1 MSLRVAAAGQAAKRG
16 VIPRLP
22 TGERLLAD
30 AAAWI
35 GHDYAD
41 TVRSIQPGGAGE
53 AAASLSVGLHPAAD
67 DLVLTATD
75 AGRVTAVAE
84 TAFVGPGYHT
94 FVCRLLARL
103 GDELD
108 VAWGET
114 PPVVAATSAGPPLET
129 TDPSTA
135 TRQTTEQVQ
144 LAWLR
149 SILTEARDARA
160 RGATGI
166 HFGTPPGVRYAVP
179 AGIATALGP
188 RDDAWLQAAVGDPRI
203 AVEAWPWWPDAT
215 NARYLLNRA
224 LCLLWNEVRWRP
236 PAIDEE
242 VAVADEALG
251 LLRRAYPL
259 EPALRFPYR
268 AWHDLLVLRGVRD
281 PMARMVAERSAAVP
295 PDEPEIGYR
304 RGEVTVVHEGWAL
317 TVPGSFAERRT
328 GGEWWGGDAGRRITL
343 AAVETGR
350 DGRPMT
356 AEGFLAEVA
365 GHLGSDV
372 LTHLGAG
379 GVLGRARL
387 DTDTTSGMQGA
398 VLDAYSAVIG
408 RGAAIR
414 IEFDDPD
421 DWQWALDMWR
431 SLHPV

>member
-1 MSLRVAAAGQAAKRG
+1 MSLRVATAGHAAKRG

-22 TGERLLAD
+22 TGEHLLAD

-35 GHDYAD
+35 GRDYAD
-41 TVRSIQPGGAGE
+41 TVRSMRPGDSGE
-53 AAASLSVGLHPAAD
+53 AGAMLSVGLHPAAED
-67 DLVLTATD
+67 VVLTATD
-75 AGRVTAVAE
+75 AGRVTAFAE

-103 GDELD
+103 GEELD
-108 VAWGET
+108 VAWGE
-114 PPVVAATSAGPPLET
+114 AAHASPAALET

-135 TRQTTEQVQ
+135 TRQVTEQVQ

-149 SILTEARDARA
+149 SVLTQARDVRA
-160 RGATGI
+160 RSATGI
-166 HFGTPPGVRYAVP
+166 HFGTPPGVRYPVP
-179 AGIATALGP
+179 DGIATALGP
-188 RDDAWLQAAVGDPRI
+188 RDDAWLEAAVGDPRV
-203 AVEAWPWWPDAT
+203 AVDAWPWWADAT

-242 VAVADEALG
+242 AAVADEVLG

-259 EPALRFPYR
+259 EPSLPFPWR
-268 AWHDLLVLRGVRD
+268 AWHELLVLRGAHD
-281 PMARMVAERSAAVP
+281 PLTRMVAERAAAAP
-295 PDEPEIGYR
+295 ADEPSIGYR
-304 RGEVTVVHEGWAL
+304 RGDVTVVHEGWSL
-317 TVPGSFAERRT
+317 TLPGSFAERRT
-328 GGEWWGGDAGRRITL
+328 GGEWWGADAGRRITL

-350 DGRPMT
+350 DGRPMS
-356 AEGFLAEVA
+356 AEAFLAEVTA
-365 GHLGSDV
+365 HLGPDV

-387 DTDTTSGMQGA
+387 ETDVSSGMEGA
-398 VLDAYSAVIG
+398 VLEAYSAVTG

-414 IEFDDPD
+414 IEFDDAD

-431 SLHPV
+431 SLHPA